1 MIWKYTLLSQVLGYF
16 FVSTLNLCSCT
27 SNFSRVAPGHHKVIS
42 CDQPS
47 IRGEQGLLTEVLCW
61 TFEEKSVTLL
71 IDIKDSITEIL
82 SLGPSVIK
90 AA

>member
-1 MIWKYTLLSQVLGYF
+1 M
-16 FVSTLNLCSCT
+16 
-27 SNFSRVAPGHHKVIS
+27 IS
-42 CDQPS
+42 CDQRS

-71 IDIKDSITEIL
+71 IDIKDSVTEIL
-82 SLGPSVIK
+82 PLGPSVIK